1 MATQPPDQKQTEKKE
16 PASIHASVNRSLFS
30 FAIGQIKVDVS
41 RAPRPTPRDKLREL
55 MPSACQA
62 QLDWLLDHAHFTQRD
77 LLWACKQQGLVAPDG
92 VLRQSRIARVDYAW
106 SMTFSV
112 LAGLMLLACM
122 LLLAAGPG
130 LEQGLT
136 IIGTAVVMG
145 VCMCAALAVGVWP
158 HETARKAMK
167 ALQERQT

>member
-1 MATQPPDQKQTEKKE
+1 MAKQPDEQKNDGNAKATATWCLIAI
-16 PASIHASVNRSLFS
+16 P
-30 FAIGQIKVDVS
+30 IGQLDIEVNVTRTQRQS
-41 RAPRPTPRDKLREL
+41 HRDKLREL
-55 MPSACQA
+55 MPSACQ
-62 QLDWLLDHAHFTQRD
+62 QQIDWLLEHAHFTQRD

-106 SMTFSV
+106 SLTFS
-112 LAGLMLLACM
+112 LMAGLMLLACM

-136 IIGTAVVMG
+136 IIGTALVMG

-167 ALQERQT
+167 ALQERQA